1 MKYKIYIYINHYIS
15 HYKRGNFTHDKII
28 QYWNAPARCSTL
40 STAELSKI
48 PVIPAGNALTKLSS
62 DLPTAL
68 KCQIHI

>member
-1 MKYKIYIYINHYIS
+1 M
-15 HYKRGNFTHDKII
+15 